1 MFERNDYTAHK
12 RHLRHPAKQKGQA
25 SEEACPTMANVKC
38 DAATFCL
45 SAMPVT

>member
-12 RHLRHPAKQKGQA
+12 RHLRHPVKQKGQA

-38 DAATFCL
+38 DVVAF
-45 SAMPVT
+45 V

>member
-25 SEEACPTMANVKC
+25 SEEVCPTMANVKC
-38 DAATFCL
+38 DVVAF
-45 SAMPVT
+45 V

>member
-1 MFERNDYTAHK
+1 MFERNDYTARK

-25 SEEACPTMANVKC
+25 SEEACPTMMRVKC